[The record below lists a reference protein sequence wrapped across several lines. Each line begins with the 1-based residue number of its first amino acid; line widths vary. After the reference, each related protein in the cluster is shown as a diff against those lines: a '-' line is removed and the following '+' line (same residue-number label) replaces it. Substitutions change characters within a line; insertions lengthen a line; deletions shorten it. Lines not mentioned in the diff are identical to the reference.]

1 MTLSWDYLRL
11 SLVFPLSASPIL
23 NGQNWPNIADF
34 LHLNCS
40 TATEFRGCS
49 TVMRRKGMTL
59 SGTGHIA
66 AGLSL
71 QWNFSTQLPT
81 QPNPGL
87 EVSWPW
93 LGEGNHSWSFSH
105 MYSRNNTWV
114 RQLGPLYLQ
123 FRLRL
128 DVSLGTLGVFQETLP
143 ITSWPCWCLWF
154 VNLDV
159 PCLLAYACCMWLV
172 ACLTFPLTSPHR
184 TACGT
189 RNNFVLLVLL
199 FSGGIWIY
207 LTAILSVTKK

>member
-123 FRLRL
+123 AETWCITWHSWGFPRNIADHFLTL
-128 DVSLGTLGVFQETLP
+128 LMFVVCQLGCAMP
-143 ITSWPCWCLWF
+143 SSI
-154 VNLDV
+154 
-159 PCLLAYACCMWLV
+159 CMLHV
-172 ACLTFPLTSPHR
+172 AC
-184 TACGT
+184 G
-189 RNNFVLLVLL
+189 LLD
-199 FSGGIWIY
+199 
-207 LTAILSVTKK
+207 LSSHKSTQNRLWDQK